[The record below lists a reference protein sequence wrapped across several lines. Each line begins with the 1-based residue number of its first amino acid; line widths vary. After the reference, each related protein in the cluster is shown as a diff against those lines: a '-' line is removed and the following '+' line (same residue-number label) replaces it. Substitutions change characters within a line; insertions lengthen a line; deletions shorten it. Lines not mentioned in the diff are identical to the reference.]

1 MANTIT
7 YDYAVKIDGVIYP
20 ANTPI
25 LVPDEEE
32 ETSEEKETDE
42 QAKTPVPDEVEETK
56 AVKNANKRTGAKAK
70 AKSAK

>member
-25 LVPDEEE
+25 PVPDEV
-32 ETSEEKETDE
+32 EEKDE
-42 QAKTPVPDEVEETK
+42 QAETPVPDEVKETK

-70 AKSAK
+70 AKAAK

>member
-7 YDYAVKIDGVIYP
+7 YDYAVKINGVIYP

-25 LVPDEEE
+25 SVPDEVE
-32 ETSEEKETDE
+32 ETSDKKEVGKVEE
-42 QAKTPVPDEVEETK
+42 TPVPDEVKETK

-70 AKSAK
+70 AKAAK